1 MDTGGGVQQSHS
13 PVPAGQYESH
23 LSKLSNSLILK
34 AGLVLAEN
42 IFPEFPDDE
51 PIGPLKM
58 DHIYFPLML
67 WIGGL
72 VLSAVAFLA
81 EIIFK
86 RIGNQQ

>member
-13 PVPAGQYESH
+13 PVPAGQYESY

-72 VLSAVAFLA
+72 VLSALAFLA

-86 RIGNQQ
+86 RLGFQQ